1 MGRKNWIILLAIVL
15 VLCSWAVVR
24 GYPRPSPS
32 GRGWQLKFEYGQM
45 HKVRLVLPGQTQVK
59 TFWYM
64 PYVVTNNT
72 GRDISF
78 YPRSYL
84 LTDSNQLIESV
95 QGVDALA
102 YPAIARLL
110 GRELLE
116 EELFVSGKLLQGE
129 EYARESVIIFRD
141 FDPKA
146 ISFKVF
152 ISGLSNESAQV
163 RKPMTRKK
171 VSLVKT
177 LQLGYGLSGDRH
189 SSPEITAELK
199 EKDWIM
205 R

>member
-1 MGRKNWIILLAIVL
+1 MGRKSRIILLAVAL
-15 VLCSWAVVR
+15 ALCSWAVVR
-24 GYPRPSPS
+24 GYPRPSPA
-32 GRGWQLKFEYGQM
+32 GRGWQLEFEYGKMQ
-45 HKVRLVLPGQTQVK
+45 KVRLVLPGQSQAK

-72 GRDISF
+72 GRDLNF

-84 LTDSNQLIESV
+84 LTDSNQLIEGM

-116 EELFVSGKLLQGE
+116 EELFITGKLLQGE
-129 EYARESVIIFRD
+129 EYAQESVIIFRD

-146 ISFKVF
+146 IAFKVF
-152 ISGLSNESAQV
+152 VSGLSNESAQV
-163 RKPMTRKK
+163 RDPMKRKK
-171 VSLVKT
+171 ITLVKT
-177 LQLGYGLSGDRH
+177 LQLSYGLSGDRH
-189 SSPEITAELK
+189 SSPEITAELQNK
-199 EKDWIM
+199 EWIM